1 MKKVL
6 LFLFISVSLLAQ
18 AQRPSIG
25 AIIEQVKKK
34 YAPDKRV
41 AVFQVDVDS
50 VRLVGKTNIAAAKK
64 ELLNR
69 LRSNGYD
76 LFDAVRVLPEAEIGD
91 KIYAAV
97 NISVANIRKEPREA
111 AELTTQALLG
121 TSLKVL
127 EKEKYWYLVQSPD
140 GYIGWVESMT
150 IQRFDKAEAEKYDK
164 ALKVIYTK
172 PYGFAY
178 ADSSD
183 NAATVSDLTWGGLL
197 VLNQILGEYY
207 EVIYPDNRKAY
218 IPKKEAVLYDD
229 WLKKV
234 NPTQESLVKSAQKM
248 TGLPYLWGGT
258 SWKGVDCSGY
268 TRMIYQMNGILLPR
282 DASQQ
287 VHSGDLIDT
296 SNEFEKLQVG
306 DLLFFGEKATPE
318 KPERIVHVGMWIG
331 ECKFIHSSGMV
342 RVGSFDKDSPI
353 FDAYNLG
360 RFIKAKRIL
369 GSENGVIHLKKANGI

>member
-6 LFLFISVSLLAQ
+6 LFLFISVSLFAQ

-41 AVFQVDVDS
+41 AVFQVDIDS

-150 IQRFDKAEAEKYDK
+150 IQRFDKTEAEKYDK

-207 EVIYPDNRKAY
+207 EVMYPDNRKAY

-318 KPERIVHVGMWIG
+318 NPKGLYTWVCGLANVNL
-331 ECKFIHSSGMV
+331 FI
-342 RVGSFDKDSPI
+342 RR
-353 FDAYNLG
+353 AWC
-360 RFIKAKRIL
+360 
-369 GSENGVIHLKKANGI
+369 GSEVSIKTHPFSMPTI